1 MDPYGFIVPPG
12 QSFRLKE
19 RDPAFTSNLVDE
31 QAAQAHLR
39 ELHTSLTTYQDMLLA
54 QESYAVLVVVQAMD
68 GAAKDGTIS
77 AVFAHLDPQVV
88 AVAAF
93 KEPAGEEVRHDYLWR
108 FNRQLPERGQI
119 GVFNRS
125 YYEEVVTTFV
135 HPEQLDQQHLPDELR
150 RPADEAWRERRYHQI
165 NNFER
170 YLVENG
176 IVVLKCFL
184 HLSKDKQRER
194 LLERTTRR
202 EKQWKFSP
210 RDIEDRYRWDD
221 FMHAYEE
228 TLNHT
233 STPWAPWYVIP
244 ADHRWFTPVAVAELV
259 VDCLARLNLSYPEP
273 GSEQREAIAR
283 AGHLLEHEQ
292 DVHP

>member
-1 MDPYGFIVPPG
+1 MKQRGFLVPAG
-12 QSFRLKE
+12 ERVRLKNY
-19 RDPAFTSNLVDE
+19 DPAFTGEFESEAEAETKIRRDCE
-31 QAAQAHLR
+31 
-39 ELHTSLTTYQDMLLA
+39 SLAKYQDKLLA
-54 QESYAVLVVVQAMD
+54 EERQSLLLVFQAMD

-77 AVFAHLDPQVV
+77 AVFAHLDPQGV

-259 VDCLARLNLSYPEP
+259 VDCLARLNLSYPES